1 MAILGTDSCIYCW
14 TYQENNEVIYL
25 DLEGCFGSDSLEGQR
40 DKGLLPTD
48 VDCHLCVICRAC
60 HGHENVSFRLCRP
73 AASQSISDCQI
84 YDFL

>member
-40 DKGLLPTD
+40 P
-48 VDCHLCVICRAC
+48 IA
-60 HGHENVSFRLCRP
+60 N
-73 AASQSISDCQI
+73 
-84 YDFL
+84 